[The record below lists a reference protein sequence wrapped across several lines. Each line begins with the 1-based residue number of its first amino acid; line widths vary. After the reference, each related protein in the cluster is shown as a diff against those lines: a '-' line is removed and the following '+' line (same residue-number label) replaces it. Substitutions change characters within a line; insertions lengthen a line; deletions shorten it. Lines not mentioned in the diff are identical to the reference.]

1 MQKSGHS
8 FKFQIKTYFKL
19 SNNETAYRPEGVPG
33 RLSSRELDS
42 CKNSDVF
49 LLIVSQSV
57 VAADRVGGDDQRV
70 VELSAVRVLTAL
82 NSESVGQT

>member
-8 FKFQIKTYFKL
+8 FKLQIKTYFKL
-19 SNNETAYRPEGVPG
+19 SNNETAYWPEIVPG
-33 RLSSRELDS
+33 RLSSCELDS
-42 CKNSDVF
+42 RKNPDVF

-57 VAADRVGGDDQRV
+57 VAADGVGGDDQRV